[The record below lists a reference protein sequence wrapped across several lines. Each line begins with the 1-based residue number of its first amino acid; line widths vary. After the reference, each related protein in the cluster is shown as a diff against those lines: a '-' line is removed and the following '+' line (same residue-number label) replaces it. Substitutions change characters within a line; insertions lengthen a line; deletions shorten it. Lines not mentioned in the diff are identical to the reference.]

1 MYLFAGRSK
10 QDVSW
15 DKFPLGHT
23 SAFTLRKSFL
33 PRKVRTKKTFSFFPV
48 SIHHPLPPPPAPVC
62 MTAPPL
68 PPPSISLPPPLWV
81 NPVSA
86 HSFDASNEGKPA
98 KPLVVTKLQQ
108 TTLLTAIDI
117 THIKKEPIDNAI
129 RMPTMTG
136 PPPVQEDVKICTVEI
151 PSQFPAP
158 PASSFQEKRGTVAL
172 AREAKLSRKR
182 NVASSHLPLST
193 LLIEGPYQFSLKL
206 TQSSYQYGTR
216 QYCHKTTSEI
226 ILPSPARMQEA
237 QKSRNLKHKATLSLI
252 DLSQLSYG
260 RSRRRQYQ
268 HLFNP
273 KRAKRTAGQFYPKD
287 QLLFSSQSSHRVSSH
302 YDSAFSSSDGEAP
315 YQYYDESMSYNA
327 SELMFK
333 GYFNSLYEV
342 QPLDC
347 KRSAKRRARYK
358 RERMQKDNPF
368 PDLVIAGSQFE
379 SFQQQLAFYMT
390 NLIDTTLNQVGEMI
404 KDKERKYLIIISS
417 T

>member
-1 MYLFAGRSK
+1 
-10 QDVSW
+10 
-15 DKFPLGHT
+15 
-23 SAFTLRKSFL
+23 
-33 PRKVRTKKTFSFFPV
+33 
-48 SIHHPLPPPPAPVC
+48 

-68 PPPSISLPPPLWV
+68 PPPPPSLPPPLWV
-81 NPVSA
+81 NPVNTQ
-86 HSFDASNEGKPA
+86 SFDAENKAKPD
-98 KPLVVTKLQQ
+98 PLVVTKLQQ

-117 THIKKEPIDNAI
+117 TRIKNEPIDNAI
-129 RMPTMTG
+129 CMPTVAG
-136 PPPVQEDVKICTVEI
+136 PPPIQQDVRLCTVEI

-158 PASSFQEKRGTVAL
+158 VTSTFQEKRGTVPL
-172 AREAKLSRKR
+172 AREVKPPKKR
-182 NVASSHLPLST
+182 NVTSSHLPLST
-193 LLIEGPYQFSLKL
+193 LLIEGPYQFSLKM

-216 QYCHKTTSEI
+216 RYCYKTTSEI
-226 ILPSPARMQEA
+226 VLPSPARTQEA
-237 QKSRNLKHKATLSLI
+237 QKSRNLKRKATLSLI
-252 DLSQLSYG
+252 DLSQLSSYG
-260 RSRRRQYQ
+260 RSKRRLYQ

-287 QLLFSSQSSHRVSSH
+287 QSLFSSQSSHRVSSH
-302 YDSAFSSSDGEAP
+302 FDSAFSSSDGEAAP
-315 YQYYDESMSYNA
+315 YQYHDDSMAYNT

-358 RERMQKDNPF
+358 RERMRKDNPF

-404 KDKERKYLIIISS
+404 KDKERKYLHMIMQQQ
-417 T
+417 